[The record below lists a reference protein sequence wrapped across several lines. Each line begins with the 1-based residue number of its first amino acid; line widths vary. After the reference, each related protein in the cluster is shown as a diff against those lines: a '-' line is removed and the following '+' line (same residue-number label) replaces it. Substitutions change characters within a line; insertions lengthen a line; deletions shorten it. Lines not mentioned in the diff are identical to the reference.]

1 MQGTN
6 EQIAVR
12 VTWRTFMGNVVLSFF
27 KLFAGIHSHS
37 AAMVSDAAH
46 SFSDVAGEVI
56 VLVGIKMANQ
66 KSDKEHPYGHER
78 MECVAAIILS
88 FVLFSVGAAIGWSGA
103 RKIVYGSNVEAPGFM
118 ALAAAVISIVVKE
131 GMYHYTHLA
140 AKTIDSVVLEASAW
154 HHRSDAVS
162 SVGSFA
168 GILGARLGYPLLDPV
183 ASVAICLLIIKASAD
198 VFMDAVGRMT
208 DKACGDDFTEQ
219 MRAVI
224 LSQEAVSGIDQI
236 KTRLFGSRIYVD
248 VEILVDGEA
257 TLNEAHA
264 VAQRVH
270 DAIEREFPKVKHCM
284 VHVNPARARKAGNS
298 AAQASGA
305 A

>member
-1 MQGTN
+1 MEGTN
-6 EQIAVR
+6 EQIAIR
-12 VTWRTFMGNVVLSFF
+12 VTWRTFVGNVVLSFF
-27 KLFAGIHSHS
+27 KLFAGIHAHS

-46 SFSDVAGEVI
+46 SFSDVAGEII

-88 FVLFSVGAAIGWSGA
+88 FILFLVGAAIGLSGA
-103 RKIVYGSNVEAPGFM
+103 RKIAHGGGSEAPGFL

-131 GMYHYTHLA
+131 GMYHYTHRA

-168 GILGARLGYPLLDPV
+168 GILGARLGYPLLDPA
-183 ASVAICLLIIKASAD
+183 ASVVICLLIIKAAVD

-208 DKACGDDFTEQ
+208 DKACGDDVTEQ
-219 MRAVI
+219 IRAII
-224 LSQEAVSGIDQI
+224 LSQKAVLGIDQI
-236 KTRLFGSRIYVD
+236 KTRLFGSKIYVD
-248 VEILVDGEA
+248 VEICADGAA
-257 TLNEAHA
+257 TLNEAHS
-264 VAQRVH
+264 VAQLVH

-284 VHVNPARARKAGNS
+284 VHVNPARTRKADS
-298 AAQASGA
+298 AAK
-305 A
+305 

>member
-1 MQGTN
+1 MEGTN
-6 EQIAVR
+6 EQIATR
-12 VTWRTFMGNVVLSFF
+12 VTWITFVGNVILSFF
-27 KLFAGIHSHS
+27 KLFAGIHAHS
-37 AAMVSDAAH
+37 AAMVSDAVH
-46 SFSDVAGEVI
+46 SFSDVAGEII
-56 VLVGIKMANQ
+56 VLIGIKMANQ

-88 FVLFSVGAAIGWSGA
+88 FILFSVGAAIGWSGVSKIA
-103 RKIVYGSNVEAPGFM
+103 RGGGAEAPGIL

-168 GILGARLGYPLLDPV
+168 GILGARLGWPLLDPA
-183 ASVAICLLIIKASAD
+183 ASVIICLLIIKASVD
-198 VFMDAVGRMT
+198 IFMNAVGRMT
-208 DKACGDDFTEQ
+208 DKACGDDVTEQ
-219 MRAVI
+219 IRAVI
-224 LSQEAVSGIDQI
+224 LSQEAVAGIDQI

-248 VEILVDGEA
+248 VEIRVNGES

-270 DAIEREFPKVKHCM
+270 DAIERELPKVKHCM
-284 VHVNPARARKAGNS
+284 VHVNPYRAREAGNS
-298 AAQASGA
+298 SV
-305 A
+305 